1 MWEGLASD
9 EVDVD
14 QPLTIAELE
23 HWVAFGATWRVVQ
36 ISDRR
41 AFVDMCQCT
50 GELVEQ
56 RHSTD
61 PIVLDYL
68 RSHPDPGAPE

>member
-1 MWEGLASD
+1 
-9 EVDVD
+9 VDR
-14 QPLTIAELE
+14 PLTVSELE
-23 HWVAFGATWRVVQ
+23 HWVAFGARWRLVQ

-41 AFVDMCQCT
+41 AVVDMCQCT
-50 GELVEQ
+50 GEVVEQ

-68 RSHPDPGAPE
+68 RSHREPQPSE